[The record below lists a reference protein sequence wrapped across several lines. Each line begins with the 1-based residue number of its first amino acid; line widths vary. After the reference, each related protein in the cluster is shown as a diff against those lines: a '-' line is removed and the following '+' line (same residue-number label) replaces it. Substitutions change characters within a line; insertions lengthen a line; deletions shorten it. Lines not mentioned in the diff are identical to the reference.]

1 MKLVV
6 LGSTGYHPNELRQTA
21 CLMLPELGVV
31 LDAGTGMFRVR
42 DWLVTPR
49 LDIFLTHAHLDHVFG
64 LTFLFDVLA
73 GHEGTMV
80 TVHGEADKLAA
91 IEEHLFSPLLF
102 PVKPPCTFEPLAESF
117 ALSDGG
123 RLTHFPL
130 EHPGGTV
137 GFRLDWPNRSLAYVT
152 DTTARPGAA
161 YLDAIRNVDVLLHEC
176 YFPDSEQPM
185 ADLTGHSHTT
195 PVAELAREANVGRLV
210 LLHIYP
216 QSNEEDPIG
225 LAAAQC
231 VFPKTEIAHDRME
244 IEF

>member
-21 CLMLPELGVV
+21 CFMLPELGVV

-42 DWLVTPR
+42 DFLCTPR

-73 GHEGTMV
+73 GHESTSV
-80 TVHGEADKLAA
+80 TVHAEADKLAA
-91 IEEHLFSPLLF
+91 IEEHLLSPLLF
-102 PVKPPCTFEPLAESF
+102 PVKLPCKYEPLTESF
-117 ALSDGG
+117 EFADGG

-137 GFRLDWPNRSLAYVT
+137 GFRLDWPDRSLAYVT
-152 DTTARPGAA
+152 DTIARPGAP

-176 YFPDSEQPM
+176 YFPDSGQQM
-185 ADLTGHSHTT
+185 ANLTGHSHTT
-195 PVAELAREANVGRLV
+195 PVAQLARDANVGRLI
-210 LLHIYP
+210 LIHLSP
-216 QSNEEDPIG
+216 SSNEVDPICVE
-225 LAAAQC
+225 AARR
-231 VFPKTEIAHDRME
+231 VFPATEIATDRME